1 MPQYKRDKCFGA
13 AGVRYRK
20 DRCLV
25 KKTLLVQ
32 RVYVRQNLV
41 PWRYIF
47 TTVVERQMFGI
58 AEQTSGRCSVQWRQ
72 MFDTA
77 DVKQMFGADEADV
90 WYIRHV

>member
-1 MPQYKRDKCFGA
+1 MFGKEDTFGTA
-13 AGVRYRK
+13 CVCEAEFSSLEIHFY
-20 DRCLV
+20 
-25 KKTLLVQ
+25 
-32 RVYVRQNLV
+32 N
-41 PWRYIF
+41 
-47 TTVVERQMFGI
+47 VVERQMFGI